1 MAEKYCRVEI
11 GSDCMN
17 EEIKGLIKYTEEAR
31 NVLEKISAIFFN
43 RCNQRSLV
51 FRGPL
56 DKH

>member
-1 MAEKYCRVEI
+1 
-11 GSDCMN
+11 MN